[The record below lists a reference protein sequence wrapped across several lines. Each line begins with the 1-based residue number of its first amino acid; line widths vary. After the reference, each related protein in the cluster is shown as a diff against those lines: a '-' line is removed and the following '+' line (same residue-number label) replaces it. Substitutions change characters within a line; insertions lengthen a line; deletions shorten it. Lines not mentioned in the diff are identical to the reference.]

1 MHPLISIRFLVAG
14 HETTSNA
21 TTWCLYALSQAPDV
35 QQKLREELLK
45 VATDNPTMDEL
56 NALPYLDAV
65 VRETMR
71 VHAPVP
77 SSIRIAMRDDVIPLN
92 TPYVDVHGQVH
103 DAVRV
108 SKGSPIFIP
117 ILAINRAKAL
127 WGEDAHEFR
136 WVVVYMCGWSAVLTG
151 SGGPISRQERLEQVP
166 EATQSVPGV
175 WGNLMSFLGGPRSC
189 IGYRFSLV
197 E

>member
-1 MHPLISIRFLVAG
+1 MFAPSIANRLYRGTDVSMILFSCRHLLSFHSFLVAG

-21 TTWCLYALSQAPDV
+21 TTWCLYALTQAPDV
-35 QQKLREELLK
+35 QQKLREELLT

-77 SSIRIAMRDDVIPLN
+77 SSIRIATRDDVIPLN
-92 TPYVDVHGQVH
+92 TPYVDVRGQVH

-117 ILAINRAKAL
+117 ILAINRSKAL

-136 WVVVYMCGWSAVLTG
+136 WVVASMRVECGAD
-151 SGGPISRQERLEQVP
+151 
-166 EATQSVPGV
+166 GV
-175 WGNLMSFLGGPRSC
+175 WWAC
-189 IGYRFSLV
+189 V
-197 E
+197 

>member
-1 MHPLISIRFLVAG
+1 M
-14 HETTSNA
+14 
-21 TTWCLYALSQAPDV
+21 
-35 QQKLREELLK
+35 QQKLRDELLG

-77 SSIRIAMRDDVIPLN
+77 SSIRVAMRDDVIPLN

-108 SKGSPIFIP
+108 TKGSPIFIP

-136 WVVVYMCGWSAVLTG
+136 WVVAHAYGCRVVLTVFFWLVVR
-151 SGGPISRQERLEQVP
+151 PERWANVP
-166 EATQSVPGV
+166 EAAQSVPGV

-197 E
+197 ESVILPVCHADVDG